1 MNVKIDIHNNHNYER
16 KLKYIKNWKTP
27 DSVKREIEIFVDKAK
42 LGQVRGKEIK
52 RKDSLKIYHLAK
64 KSIRNNK

>member
-42 LGQVRGKEIK
+42 LGQVQEGKRLSERTLSKYINLL
-52 RKDSLKIYHLAK
+52 RKA
-64 KSIRNNK
+64 